1 MIYASHKAPSVVTT
15 NGKEFILFIFH
26 SLLNFV
32 SPIFSITMTCCK
44 YLISIH
50 LWHASQVALVVKNLP
65 AKPGDIEMW
74 VWSLGEEDP
83 LEKEM
88 ATHSS
93 ILAWRIPWTEEPS
106 GLQSMGSQ
114 RVGHDWVTNTFFLS
128 GLNIHFHLV
137 ENQCLIFSQ
146 LFHNVFTLNQN
157 NYLNGAFSII
167 SIQWVIQAG
176 SSNTQILRRAVCKVY
191 C

>member
-1 MIYASHKAPSVVTT
+1 MDMGLGGLRELVLDREA
-15 NGKEFILFIFH
+15 
-26 SLLNFV
+26 
-32 SPIFSITMTCCK
+32 
-44 YLISIH
+44 
-50 LWHASQVALVVKNLP
+50 WHAAVHGVAKSRTWLSGWTELSTVWETQVQ
-65 AKPGDIEMW
+65 
-74 VWSLGEEDP
+74 SLGEEDP

-176 SSNTQILRRAVCKVY
+176 SSNTQILRKAVCKVY

>member
-26 SLLNFV
+26 SLLNFF

-50 LWHASQVALVVKNLP
+50 LWHASQVALVVRNLP

-106 GLQSMGSQ
+106 RLQSIGSH
-114 RVGHDWVTNTFFLS
+114 RAGHYWNTFETSVKAFYHFLPQEIFF
-128 GLNIHFHLV
+128 LITF
-137 ENQCLIFSQ
+137 CLLINSFIKYVK
-146 LFHNVFTLNQN
+146 N
-157 NYLNGAFSII
+157 
-167 SIQWVIQAG
+167 
-176 SSNTQILRRAVCKVY
+176 C
-191 C
+191 